1 MKKEQFLIDHFKES
15 DTIEC
20 QCLFLQNEFKEAL
33 NTQRELKGYKDREK
47 TLLKQIEGLELK
59 IELLRMYPPYRLD
72 ERV

>member
-1 MKKEQFLIDHFKES
+1 MKKEQFMQDFFKES

-59 IELLRMYPPYRLD
+59 IELLRTQYRLD
-72 ERV
+72 ERC

>member
-33 NTQRELKGYKDREK
+33 NTKRELKGYKDRVN
-47 TLLKQIEGLELK
+47 TLLSKIEGLELR
-59 IELLRMYPPYRLD
+59 IELLNKYPPYRLD
-72 ERV
+72 EVV

>member
-33 NTQRELKGYKDREK
+33 NTQRELKGYKDRVN
-47 TLLKQIEGLELK
+47 TLLRQIAGLE
-59 IELLRMYPPYRLD
+59 IQIQLLRTYPPYRLD
-72 ERV
+72 DKA

>member
-33 NTQRELKGYKDREK
+33 NTQRELKGYKDRVN
-47 TLLKQIEGLELK
+47 TLLRQIEGLE
-59 IELLRMYPPYRLD
+59 IQIQLLRTYPPYRLD
-72 ERV
+72 EKS

>member
-33 NTQRELKGYKDREK
+33 NTQRELKGYKDRVN
-47 TLLKQIEGLELK
+47 TLLGKIDALELK
-59 IELLRMYPPYRLD
+59 IEMMQTYPSFKLD
-72 ERV
+72 ERA